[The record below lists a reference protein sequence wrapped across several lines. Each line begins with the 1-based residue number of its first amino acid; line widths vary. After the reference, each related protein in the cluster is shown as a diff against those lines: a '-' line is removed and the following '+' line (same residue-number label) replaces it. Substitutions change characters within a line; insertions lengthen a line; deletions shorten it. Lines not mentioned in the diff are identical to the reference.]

1 MKPVSRLAAFAV
13 LCLSTAALVAQ
24 TAAPARPVGSIAGH
38 PGWPVAK
45 AEDVKSPEAIVSAV
59 YSVISGGKGQA
70 RDWDRMRS
78 LCLFLMLGSFMQWL
92 RLRPMGAR
100 RTVMC

>member
-1 MKPVSRLAAFAV
+1 MKQACRIVALLILA
-13 LCLSTAALVAQ
+13 LSTMALAQ
-24 TAAPARPVGSIAGH
+24 TATTAVSARPVGSIAGH

-45 AEDVKSPEAIVSAV
+45 PEDVKSPEAIVNAV

-78 LCLFLMLGSFMQWL
+78 RFFGDS
-92 RLRPMGAR
+92 GVIDA
-100 RTVMC
+100 VGG